1 MIHPLLERYA
11 DLLTTYCTDVK
22 PGEKVMLQ
30 VDTAALPLAR
40 ALYRSVLAA
49 GAEPFLRLSYPE
61 QAADLLELAGEES
74 ISSPADLQL
83 AEMKAMDAYIRVSAT
98 ENSRFLTG
106 LDGAKQTR
114 VERRMHAVQ
123 RERVERTRWVGTL
136 YPTAASAQ
144 EAGMSTDAYER
155 FVFGAMFLYDADP
168 AVRWRELGR
177 RQQRW
182 ADRLERADE
191 VRIVGPGTD
200 LRLNVAGRKWAN
212 SDGKRNM
219 PSGEVFTGPIED
231 SAEGVIR
238 FTVPSFV
245 RGGLVEGVTL
255 RFERGQV
262 VEATAERG
270 QEILDAQLAA
280 DRGARYLG
288 ELGVGTNPSITVP
301 TMKTLFDEKIMG
313 TVHLALGSSYPETG
327 GRNESTIHWDLICDL
342 RQGGEVTLDGE
353 VFQRDGVFVD
363 RA

>member
-11 DLLTTYCTDVK
+11 ELLTTYCTDIRS
-22 PGEKVMLQ
+22 GEKVMLQ
-30 VDTAALPLAR
+30 IDTAALPMAR
-40 ALYRSVLAA
+40 ALYRAVLSA
-49 GAEPFLRLSYPE
+49 GGEPFLRLSYPE
-61 QAADLLELAGEES
+61 QAADLLELAAEDL

-106 LDGAKQTR
+106 MDGAKQTR
-114 VERRMHAVQ
+114 LDKRSHTVN

-155 FVFGAMFLYDADP
+155 FVFGAMFLYDDDP
-168 AVRWRELGR
+168 AERWRELGR
-177 RQQRW
+177 RQQELVE
-182 ADRLERADE
+182 RLERADE

-200 LRLNVAGRKWAN
+200 LRMKVGGRKWAN

-245 RGGLVEGVTL
+245 RGGLVEDVTL

-262 VEATAERG
+262 VEATAVRG

-280 DRGARYLG
+280 DQGARYLG
-288 ELGVGTNPSITVP
+288 ELGIGTNPNITVP
-301 TMKTLFDEKIMG
+301 TMKTLFDEKILG
-313 TVHLALGSSYPETG
+313 TVHLALGASYPETG
-327 GRNESTIHWDLICDL
+327 GMNNSSIHWDLITEL
-342 RQGGEVTLDGE
+342 RQGGELILDGE
-353 VFQRDGVFVD
+353 VFQRDGVFVV
-363 RA
+363 